1 MLLGR
6 IVLAGVMMI
15 GRVLA
20 LDMLMIA
27 WVLAM
32 VKSHM
37 IGIRPKILE
46 KIFWLEN
53 YEISLKC

>member
-1 MLLGR
+1 MRVGR
-6 IVLAGVMMI
+6 IVLAGFMMM

-20 LDMLMIA
+20 LDVLMIA

-46 KIFWLEN
+46 KIFWRTT
-53 YEISLKC
+53 K

>member
-1 MLLGR
+1 MRVGR
-6 IVLAGVMMI
+6 IVLAGFMMM

-46 KIFWLEN
+46 KIFWRTT
-53 YEISLKC
+53 K